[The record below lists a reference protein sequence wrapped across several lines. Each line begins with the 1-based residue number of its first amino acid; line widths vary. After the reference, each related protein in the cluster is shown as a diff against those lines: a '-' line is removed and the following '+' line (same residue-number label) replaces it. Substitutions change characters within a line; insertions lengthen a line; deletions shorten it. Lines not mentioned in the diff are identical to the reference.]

1 MLATNALHEMAEQL
15 KVNCDVL
22 NATLKLTPKLDEGIR
37 LWIESSLEK
46 NGDKIVR
53 AHQTIDEI
61 ETLASEGDH

>member
-46 NGDKIVR
+46 NGDKIAR
-53 AHQTIDEI
+53 AYHTIDEI
-61 ETLASEGDH
+61 ETLANEGDH